1 MTSKTEAQA
10 ITQLHDYIGL
20 LLVMRDFLEGP
31 FELALENIS
40 DELAVADEQPE
51 TAIQSQALA
60 QVRQQ
65 GAALFNQVL
74 SFCQTIHPTL
84 GRLAGSPNPLGV
96 GAANLAK
103 LNDYLVGATKHV
115 KSRGLTFTTWAAG
128 GSNVGTGSVIRL
140 VTDLN
145 GEQTDCA
152 HPDASLRL
160 RCIQSAGPGVNE
172 GQEPF
177 DLIGT
182 AISWPW
188 VDANL
193 GGSGRG
199 YSPSWGYGIKE
210 FSAQQDKINVSENA
224 SVIRAIS
231 GGSSQ
236 NLIQNGSCEAAALAA
251 SGNDKFSGITFVS
264 GADKVAI
271 NETSPIMGDQDL
283 KITGNC
289 KFYFPL
295 RTRAIR
301 PKTAIAFGAILK
313 RIEGDD
319 MDLDITLKI
328 IDDSTTHSTITLDE
342 TGLTANAV
350 DANYSAKVLPSNVG
364 ENLRLEIEVT
374 NFTASTPATDY
385 LLIDEFIVGQMYAL
399 DGGQCILPVA
409 GVTPFKTDD
418 VFTTS
423 VTTTDAGLVQYFMN
437 RVFGRYLT
445 HEGTAGTWT
454 DPVYEPDIAL
464 VSDQTDPLV
473 DGGTDARG
481 NVTVGGSTAN
491 YTITNNG
498 LKPLSLG
505 YMTIANESN
514 VSAIADVSQAV
525 TVLPGDTYD
534 FSISFTVSGAGA
546 FSFTVSIVTSDSSQ
560 NPLNWTVSG
569 TGV

>member
-1 MTSKTEAQA
+1 MADKTESQVLAQL
-10 ITQLHDYIGL
+10 QDYVGL
-20 LLVMRDFLEGP
+20 LLVVRDFLEGP
-31 FELALENIS
+31 FELALENIA
-40 DELAVADEQPE
+40 DELAVADEQAE

-74 SFCQTIHPTL
+74 SFCQTLHPTL
-84 GRLAGSPNPLGV
+84 GRLAGAPNPLGV
-96 GAANLAK
+96 GAANIAK

-115 KSRGLTFTTWAAG
+115 KSRGLTFAAWTAG

-145 GEQTDCA
+145 GEQMDCA
-152 HPDASLRL
+152 HPDAALRL
-160 RCIQSAGPGVNE
+160 RCIQSAGPGVSE

-177 DLIGT
+177 DLIGS
-182 AISWPW
+182 AIGWPW
-188 VDANL
+188 EDANL
-193 GGSGRG
+193 GGAGRG
-199 YSPSWGYGIKE
+199 YTPSWGYGIKE
-210 FSAQQDKINVSENA
+210 FSGQQGQINSSENA
-224 SVIRAIS
+224 VVIRAMS
-231 GGSSQ
+231 GGSNN
-236 NLIQNGSCEAAALAA
+236 NLIQNGNCEAAALAA
-251 SGNDKFSGITFVS
+251 SGNDKFSGVTFVS
-264 GADKVAI
+264 GATNVAL
-271 NETSPIMGDQDL
+271 NETSPIHGDQDF

-295 RTRAIR
+295 RARAIR

-328 IDDSTTHSTITLDE
+328 IDDSSTHKTITLDE
-342 TGLTANAV
+342 TGLTANAI
-350 DANYSAKVLPSNVG
+350 DANYDAVVLPANIG

-385 LLIDEFIVGQMYAL
+385 LLIDEFIVGQMFAL

-409 GVTPFKTDD
+409 GVTPFKQDD
-418 VFTTS
+418 LFTSS
-423 VTTTDAGLVQYFMN
+423 VTSTDAGLLQYFFN

-454 DPVYEPDIAL
+454 DPVYEPDISL
-464 VSDQTDPLV
+464 VSDITDPLA

-481 NVTVGGSTAN
+481 SEAAGATSAD

-498 LKPLSLG
+498 LVPLCLG

-514 VSAIADVSQAV
+514 VDAIADVSQAV
-525 TVLPGDTYD
+525 LVMPGDTYD
-534 FSISFTVSGAGA
+534 FTINYTISGAGA
-546 FSFTVSIVTSDSSQ
+546 YSFTVSIATNDASQ

-569 TGV
+569 VGS